1 MKSQRKTGKEKETN
15 WESMQYLKNN
25 QNDNGQLLPISKTL
39 NIKRLNSPIKRH
51 RVAQWK
57 KKKIST
63 ICCLPNIHISF
74 QTDIDWRLADGKI
87 HPIKIETKSSY
98 TCLRQN
104 RKSIEI
110 RGN

>member
-15 WESMQYLKNN
+15 WESMRHLKNSN
-25 QNDNGQLLPISKTL
+25 QNENGKLSISKTL

-57 KKKIST
+57 KKKKVST
-63 ICCLPNIHISF
+63 ICCLQNIHISF

-87 HPIKIETKSSY
+87 CPIKMETK
-98 TCLRQN
+98 
-104 RKSIEI
+104 E
-110 RGN
+110 

>member
-57 KKKIST
+57 KKK
-63 ICCLPNIHISF
+63 F
-74 QTDIDWRLADGKI
+74 QLYAAYQTFTSAF
-87 HPIKIETKSSY
+87 
-98 TCLRQN
+98 RQT
-104 RKSIEI
+104 
-110 RGN
+110 

>member
-25 QNDNGQLLPISKTL
+25 QNDNGQLLSISKTL

-57 KKKIST
+57 KKFFNYM
-63 ICCLPNIHISF
+63 LPTKHSH
-74 QTDIDWRLADGKI
+74 QLSDRHRLKVSRWENTS
-87 HPIKIETKSSY
+87 HK
-98 TCLRQN
+98 N
-104 RKSIEI
+104 RNK
-110 RGN
+110 RVVTLV

>member
-25 QNDNGQLLPISKTL
+25 QNDNGQLLSISKTL

-57 KKKIST
+57 KKK
-63 ICCLPNIHISF
+63 F
-74 QTDIDWRLADGKI
+74 QLYA
-87 HPIKIETKSSY
+87 PYETFTSAF
-98 TCLRQN
+98 RQT
-104 RKSIEI
+104 
-110 RGN
+110 